1 MRLRLT
7 MRVEQRR
14 AAALRRQGASQRMR
28 ATEERLEEMREQ
40 RVRRRRE
47 RTEEM
52 GTMGLQ
58 RVVRRKKERALKER
72 LLMRLLEMRG
82 QSEEMMV
89 RVRVR
94 SRGLPLQRWRSSVL
108 TRDVRAK
115 TWRLAM
121 RKRHLGRCRA

>member
-1 MRLRLT
+1 MRLRLA

-28 ATEERLEEMREQ
+28 AMEEMGEEKRGQRVRRRRERTEEKKGQ

-52 GTMGLQ
+52 RAMGLQ
-58 RVVRRKKERALKER
+58 PVVRRKKESALKER
-72 LLMRLLEMRG
+72 LLLMRLLERRG
-82 QSEEMMV
+82 QSEQMTV

-94 SRGLPLQRWRSSVL
+94 SRRLPLQRWR
-108 TRDVRAK
+108 
-115 TWRLAM
+115 
-121 RKRHLGRCRA
+121 